1 MKIEAYYKGRVGSLP
16 NLQDLVYCLGIN
28 TNCKCNILMEL
39 SPKMNTHEPSMARD
53 PKRKR
58 GKPSEML
65 TSLQIVNRLQ
75 EELMKRNGKLCMKK
89 P

>member
-1 MKIEAYYKGRVGSLP
+1 MG
-16 NLQDLVYCLGIN
+16 
-28 TNCKCNILMEL
+28 L
-39 SPKMNTHEPSMARD
+39 SPKININESSMARD

-58 GKPSEML
+58 GKPNEML

-75 EELMKRNGKLCMKK
+75 EKSVTKRNGKLWHKET

>member
-1 MKIEAYYKGRVGSLP
+1 
-16 NLQDLVYCLGIN
+16 
-28 TNCKCNILMEL
+28 MEL

-75 EELMKRNGKLCMKK
+75 EKSVAVRNGKLWHKET